1 MADLQ
6 LAEEALA
13 AVVGGFLRA
22 AQELLVGIE
31 ADQSLGGAVALTEAE
46 FGQLFG
52 HEGG

>member
-1 MADLQ
+1 
-6 LAEEALA
+6 LAEETLTP
-13 AVVGGFLRA
+13 VVRGFLRA

-31 ADQSLGGAVALTEAE
+31 ADQSLGGPVTFAEAE